1 MKRVFVCAGMSLSNS
16 EKINNEAKM
25 LGEILAEDKEITYVQ
40 GGSDKGL
47 MGKTL
52 KEFLK
57 HSKNV
62 EFLIPDVYYD
72 YDAPALIKL
81 VGKNNFKVK
90 ITHGEAGRLQ
100 GIKDCDLII
109 VLPGGTGTL
118 EELLY
123 CNETSRSGEHKTRI
137 ILVDIDGFYNGFINQ
152 LVTNFKYGLSRQS
165 AIRFEVVSSV
175 QEINL
180 NKNTFGR

>member
-1 MKRVFVCAGMSLSNS
+1 MKRVFVCAGMGLAKS

-25 LGEILAEDKEITYVQ
+25 LGEILAENNEITYVQ

-62 EFLIPDVYYD
+62 EFLIPDVYYE

-81 VGKNNFKVK
+81 VGKENFKAT
-90 ITHGEAGRLQ
+90 ITRGEAGRLQ
-100 GIKDCDLII
+100 AIKGCDLII

-137 ILVDIDGFYNGFINQ
+137 ILVNIDGYYNGFLKQ
-152 LVTNFKYGLSRQS
+152 LETNFEEGLSRRS
-165 AIRFEVVSSV
+165 AIRFDTISSV
-175 QEINL
+175 EALKL
-180 NKNTFGR
+180 NKYSFGR

>member
-1 MKRVFVCAGMSLSNS
+1 MKRVFVCAGMSLSKS
-16 EKINNEAKM
+16 EQINNEAKM
-25 LGEILAEDKEITYVQ
+25 LGEILSEDKEITYVQ

-47 MGKTL
+47 MGNTL

-57 HSKNV
+57 HSNNV
-62 EFLIPDVYYD
+62 EFLIPDVYYE

-123 CNETSRSGEHKTRI
+123 CNETGRSGEHKARI
-137 ILVDIDGFYNGFINQ
+137 ILVNVNDFYNGFLEQ
-152 LVTNFKYGLSRQS
+152 LKTNIKHGLSTQS
-165 AIRFEVVSSV
+165 ALRFDVVSSV